1 MGTCPKPCRHDTKR
15 DRHHRILSHRGLHP
29 CFLSL
34 GRSLTPKGRFARNSP
49 NGIRGIPGLV
59 LRRASQA
66 PCALSPPKTVVSPPL
81 PSAVPCVTP
90 HRRTCG
96 WWAES
101 TAARD
106 LEESGFAGLF
116 LVFSQPLH
124 GQVFSAESTQK
135 GPCPPPRG
143 GAACCS
149 CRCSWARWPASVL
162 WEPRA
167 PAAREFWANAQPW
180 HGPLSH

>member
-1 MGTCPKPCRHDTKR
+1 MHETAQTASGGFQDWYLGGHPKLPVPC
-15 DRHHRILSHRGLHP
+15 LHP
-29 CFLSL
+29 
-34 GRSLTPKGRFARNSP
+34 
-49 NGIRGIPGLV
+49 
-59 LRRASQA
+59 RRWF
-66 PCALSPPKTVVSPPL
+66 PPPL

-149 CRCSWARWPASVL
+149 CSRCSWARWPASVL

-180 HGPLSH
+180 HSPLSH